1 MTDPTHPAAS
11 DLRRWP
17 SDPALLVDTSRCP
30 ACFSPL
36 HRAVCDV
43 CGLRLDVPAAST
55 LLAAGSRVRDAE
67 AQRQGIITRMRLEQA
82 VRTPVPPPL
91 PAPPS
96 PRAPVPPAPAAPQ
109 PAPAPRAVPR
119 AATASTG
126 PDAAPVTGPRRS
138 GVQVLLLTLGVV
150 LLSVAAVVFLLVA
163 YIVASLATRSIIIA
177 IASVVVLGV
186 AWLLRARRLPGTAEG
201 VAAVAVVLLVLD
213 VWIVRANE
221 LFGTERLDAAGYWGG
236 ALLVVA
242 LLLAGARALSGVRVP
257 GFAAAALLPV
267 GTFLLAYGIVPDDE
281 IATASWLGGVATL
294 AVGAVSQY
302 ARAAVERTIVLAGGA
317 GGGVIAIATA
327 AWALPDVAWGATWA
341 FAAVGAASAM
351 LLVVRLRAT
360 DGAADAWSAAAAI
373 SSGIALALA
382 PTVGAAIELD
392 LADAVWIAPAG
403 AAAIACVLAAVSRTE
418 GAFGRLAG
426 FAFVAAAVV
435 AGIAAIPAL
444 LIPIVFAADLPVVA
458 ISWWDV
464 DASTPRDVL
473 GALDVD
479 ELRLG
484 VILAPL
490 SLAAAAV
497 VSFGLRSRLRSAAP
511 LPVALALI
519 AALAVAAGA
528 PTLIGVVAV
537 ALGVAAAALGLAAV
551 GAVRALPVVTIVLAG
566 FGVPSAAIAWALA
579 HASVDLWWWAV
590 PSVLLLAFAG
600 RVLAARVWSEPT
612 APVAGALHVAAASV
626 LAIVGAAALPG
637 WAAATGSPFVEPWSS
652 GVVLAG
658 LAGSVIL
665 GAAAL
670 SPALPRR
677 DRLAA
682 AIPAYG
688 AGAVSASLLAVTLDT
703 SFGWITALS
712 FAAAGMAWIRSSM
725 RSVRYAVAAAVPF
738 ALGFLAAGLAADDG
752 RHDDV
757 ALALSGAAL
766 LAAALAYV
774 AVPRDPVTRWTWG
787 GGVGALVLVVL
798 VLESTASDVGDDTWL
813 VLLLLAPVPL
823 LVAALDGDPIGG
835 SEPSRHLS
843 WLSLA
848 LAVGS
853 AWAWSARDG
862 VQEVE
867 PYTLPLATALLAAG
881 ALITWRRGAPTT
893 AAAGRTV
900 VFAAAAAVAVLP
912 SVGAAGESELRTLVL
927 ASAGTVAV
935 IAGMFLPAL
944 ARGVPV
950 RLLAVASG
958 WTAVTGAGMV
968 RGAALALGEPGR
980 LVIEFWPVIALIV
993 GVIASIAWTRTGSLP
1008 SRLAEWALVSSVAAA
1023 TIPTLIAILDDR
1035 DALVRAAVLVPTLA
1049 GLHIVNA
1056 ATTVR
1061 PFAGPVVRWASLAI
1075 LSATA
1080 AVILLADTV
1089 DPFDVATVPV
1099 GVALLVA
1106 GGIRMRHDPA
1116 RRSWPALGP
1125 GLAVI
1130 LVPALIAD
1138 WTDPELWRLV
1148 ALGVVATAV
1157 VVVGAAMRLQAP
1169 FVLGGSVLLVH
1180 AIVQLWPWISRLYEA
1195 VWWGLWL
1202 GIAGA
1207 LLVAIAA
1214 TYERQLRLARGAVRT
1229 IAALR

>member
-36 HRAVCDV
+36 HRAACDV
-43 CGLRLDVPAAST
+43 CGLRLDVPAASM

-67 AQRQGIITRMRLEQA
+67 ADRQGLITRMRVEQA
-82 VRTPVPPPL
+82 DRAPIPPPL
-91 PAPPS
+91 PMPAAPP
-96 PRAPVPPAPAAPQ
+96 PTVPPVPAEPPTGPGAVPGSATGSPATDAAPAA
-109 PAPAPRAVPR
+109 
-119 AATASTG
+119 
-126 PDAAPVTGPRRS
+126 GPRRS

-163 YIVASLATRSIIIA
+163 YIVTSLATRSIITA

-186 AWLLRARRLPGTAEG
+186 AWMLRARRLPGTAEG

-213 VWIVRANE
+213 VWIVRANG

-257 GFAAAALLPV
+257 GLAAAALLPV
-267 GTFLLAYGIVPDDE
+267 GTFLLAYGTAPDDE
-281 IATASWLGGVATL
+281 VATSAWLGGVTAL
-294 AVGAVSQY
+294 AVGALSQL
-302 ARAAVERTIVLAGGA
+302 ARPSIERTIVLACGA
-317 GGGVIAIATA
+317 GGGAIAFATA
-327 AWALPDVAWGATWA
+327 AWALPEVAWGVSWA
-341 FAAVGAASAM
+341 FAAVGAASAT
-351 LLVVRLRAT
+351 LLVLRLRAT

-373 SSGIALALA
+373 ASGTAFALA

-392 LADAVWIAPAG
+392 LADAVWITPAG
-403 AAAIACVLAAVSRTE
+403 AAAIACVVAAVSRARS
-418 GAFGRLAG
+418 AFGRLTG

-444 LIPIVFAADLPVVA
+444 VMALAFAADLPA
-458 ISWWDV
+458 IATSWWDV
-464 DASTPRDVL
+464 DASAPRDVL

-479 ELRLG
+479 DLRLG

-490 SLAAAAV
+490 SLAAASV
-497 VSFGLRSRLRSAAP
+497 VAFGLRSRLRGMAA
-511 LPVALALI
+511 LPVALSLI

-528 PTLIGVVAV
+528 PTLVWVVAV
-537 ALGVAAAALGLAAV
+537 GLAVATAALVLAALG
-551 GAVRALPVVTIVLAG
+551 AVRVLPGVTIVLAG
-566 FGVPSAAIAWALA
+566 FGMPSAGIAWALA
-579 HASVDLWWWAV
+579 HGSVDLWWWAV
-590 PSVLLLAFAG
+590 PFVLLLAVAG
-600 RVLAARVWSEPT
+600 RVLATRVWSART
-612 APVAGALHVAAASV
+612 APLAGALHVAASAV
-626 LAIVGAAALPG
+626 LAIGGVAALPG
-637 WAAATGSPFVEPWSS
+637 WAAANGSPFVEPWNS
-652 GVVLAG
+652 GVVMAG

-670 SPALPRR
+670 ARALPRR

-682 AIPAYG
+682 AIPSFG
-688 AGAVSASLLAVTLDT
+688 AGAASASVLAVTLET
-703 SFGWITALS
+703 PFGWITALAL
-712 FAAAGMAWIRSSM
+712 AAACMTWIRSSVRSM
-725 RSVRYAVAAAVPF
+725 RFAVAAAMPF
-738 ALGFLAAGLAADDG
+738 ALAFLGAGLTGDDG

-757 ALALSGAAL
+757 TLALAGAAL
-766 LAAALAYV
+766 LAAALAHV
-774 AVPRDPVTRWTWG
+774 VLPRDPLTRWTWSVA
-787 GGVGALVLVVL
+787 VGAVVLVVL
-798 VLESTASDVGDDTWL
+798 TLEAAASAPGDDTWL

-823 LVAALDGDPIGG
+823 LVAALDGDPIAGA
-835 SEPSRHLS
+835 EPSRHLS

-853 AWAWSARDG
+853 AWAWSARAG

-867 PYTLPLATALLAAG
+867 PYTLPLAMALLAAG

-893 AAAGRTV
+893 TAAGRTV

-912 SVGAAGESELRTLVL
+912 SVGASGESELRTLV
-927 ASAGTVAV
+927 AVSAGTVAI
-935 IAGMFLPAL
+935 IAALFLPEL
-944 ARGVPV
+944 VRGIPV
-950 RLLAVASG
+950 RLLVLVSG
-958 WTAVTGAGMV
+958 WTAVTGAGVV
-968 RGAALALGEPGR
+968 RGAAVALGEPSR
-980 LVIEFWPVIALIV
+980 LVIEFWPVVALVV
-993 GVIASIAWTRTGSLP
+993 GVIAAVAWTRTGSEP
-1008 SRLAEWALVSSVAAA
+1008 ARLAEWALVSSVAAA

-1049 GLHIVNA
+1049 VLHIANA
-1056 ATTVR
+1056 ATTAR
-1061 PFAGPVVRWASLAI
+1061 PVGGPIVRWTSLAI
-1075 LSATA
+1075 LAVAASAIVA
-1080 AVILLADTV
+1080 AGTV

-1106 GGIRMRHDPA
+1106 GGLQMRRDPA

-1130 LVPALIAD
+1130 LIPALIAD

-1148 ALGVVATAV
+1148 ALGAVATAI
-1157 VVVGAAMRLQAP
+1157 VVVGAALRLQAP

-1180 AIVQLWPWISRLYEA
+1180 AIVQLWPWIRELYEA

-1207 LLVAIAA
+1207 LLVAVAA